1 MAKKS
6 KLQDLNQIDAKSE
19 TGKPT
24 TLDQIWGD
32 TGMQKYGTNDF
43 DEYKQHLHSL
53 NRSDI
58 QAHAMKV
65 GILPTDNHEILVAR
79 LEREFKRHVATYQAP
94 SENKQ
99 KQKKISKE
107 VQKILS
113 EGR

>member
-1 MAKKS
+1 
-6 KLQDLNQIDAKSE
+6 
-19 TGKPT
+19 
-24 TLDQIWGD
+24 
-32 TGMQKYGTNDF
+32 
-43 DEYKQHLHSL
+43 
-53 NRSDI
+53 
-58 QAHAMKV
+58 MKV